1 MIKPIERHQMLM
13 TLFVIGIC
21 CGLLIFFYQTT
32 QINSTDTLPP
42 IQITRTQTTQA
53 ITPLP
58 QNSIINENKVALG
71 SRLFHDAGLSR
82 DGTVSCASCHRLNTG
97 GVDNLPHS
105 IGVNG
110 QEGGINAPTVFNS
123 YYNFVQFWDGRAANL
138 SEQAAGPIHNPIE
151 MGSNWEKVLAYLNQ
165 DATYGQAFAQNY
177 PDGITAKN
185 VQDAIATFESSLITP
200 NAPFDRFLRGDK
212 QALSAQSEAGYT
224 LFKQVG
230 CISCH
235 QGINIGGNLYQKLGI
250 MDNYFANKALTDA
263 DMGRY
268 NVSKQES
275 DRHFFKVPTLRNIA
289 ATAPYLHD
297 GSQKTLADTVKIMAQ
312 YQLGKNLS
320 EDEISLIVAFLHSLT
335 GEYQGKPVK

>member
-1 MIKPIERHQMLM
+1 MIKPIERHRMLM

-32 QINSTDTLPP
+32 QINTTDTLPA
-42 IQITRTQTTQA
+42 IQIARTQTTQA

-58 QNSIINENKVALG
+58 QNSILNENKVALG

-110 QEGGINAPTVFNS
+110 QEGSINAPTVFNS
-123 YYNFVQFWDGRAANL
+123 HYNFVQFWDGRAANL
-138 SEQAAGPIHNPIE
+138 SEQAEGPLHNPIE
-151 MGSNWEKVLAYLNQ
+151 MATNWQQVILYLNQ
-165 DATYGQAFAQNY
+165 DANYRNAFSLTYPNGMT
-177 PDGITAKN
+177 PKN
-185 VQDAIATFESSLITP
+185 IQDAIATFESSLTTP
-200 NAPFDRFLRGDK
+200 NAPFDRYLNGDK
-212 QALSAQSEAGYT
+212 QALNRHEVAGYE
-224 LFKQVG
+224 LFKQIG

-235 QGINIGGNLYQKLGI
+235 QGVNIGGNLYQRLGI
-250 MDNYFANKALTDA
+250 IEDYFVNKPLIDA

-320 EDEISLIVAFLHSLT
+320 EDEIRLIVAFLHSLT